1 MQRVNL
7 VVVLMTNVPRIVSE
21 NRVILM
27 ASAQR
32 VNLVVLIKSVTK
44 FVLENRIVFYCIKT
58 LFKDTS
64 PVNGALISTGGVYNV
79 KNYKRYKEKEDYLQ
93 IGVTPDVMVKRSYN
107 LFQIYIVLEL
117 SFKWL
122 LNRCIDSA
130 SFVSIERLFHSL
142 APLYLKL
149 FFRNSLLGLGRAKSV

>member
-1 MQRVNL
+1 MG
-7 VVVLMTNVPRIVSE
+7 NVCMYVK
-21 NRVILM
+21 LY
-27 ASAQR
+27 
-32 VNLVVLIKSVTK
+32 L
-44 FVLENRIVFYCIKT
+44 KT
-58 LFKDTS
+58 LAPSTVRWFPRGASTMLKITKDIK
-64 PVNGALISTGGVYNV
+64 G
-79 KNYKRYKEKEDYLQ
+79 KEDYLQ
-93 IGVTPDVMVKRSYN
+93 IGVTPDVMVRRCYN

>member
-1 MQRVNL
+1 MPKTDHCAVFGCSNDRRYPEKN
-7 VVVLMTNVPRIVSE
+7 VVKPHVGVLRFYSPLNQKDI
-21 NRVILM
+21 
-27 ASAQR
+27 
-32 VNLVVLIKSVTK
+32 
-44 FVLENRIVFYCIKT
+44 YCII
-58 LFKDTS
+58 LYYTS

-79 KNYKRYKEKEDYLQ
+79 KNYKRFKEKEDYLQ

>member
-1 MQRVNL
+1 MTWDPPTDQIRFYPVIEDI
-7 VVVLMTNVPRIVSE
+7 VWTKRGVLR
-21 NRVILM
+21 RL
-27 ASAQR
+27 AQLFDPMGLLY
-32 VNLVVLIKSVTK
+32 VCMYVKLYL
-44 FVLENRIVFYCIKT
+44 KT
-58 LFKDTS
+58 LAPSTVRWFPRGASTMLKITKDIK
-64 PVNGALISTGGVYNV
+64 G
-79 KNYKRYKEKEDYLQ
+79 KEDYLQ
-93 IGVTPDVMVKRSYN
+93 IGVTPDVMVRRCYN

>member
-1 MQRVNL
+1 MYY
-7 VVVLMTNVPRIVSE
+7 
-21 NRVILM
+21 
-27 ASAQR
+27 
-32 VNLVVLIKSVTK
+32 
-44 FVLENRIVFYCIKT
+44 YCIKT

-130 SFVSIERLFHSL
+130 SFVSDRETI
-142 APLYLKL
+142 P
-149 FFRNSLLGLGRAKSV
+149 

>member
-1 MQRVNL
+1 MSPLPILRNFIISLDILTEKITNQRGFRH
-7 VVVLMTNVPRIVSE
+7 PGFWRICMYVCMY
-21 NRVILM
+21 VKLY
-27 ASAQR
+27 
-32 VNLVVLIKSVTK
+32 L
-44 FVLENRIVFYCIKT
+44 KT
-58 LFKDTS
+58 LAPSTVRWFPRGASTMLKITKDIK
-64 PVNGALISTGGVYNV
+64 G
-79 KNYKRYKEKEDYLQ
+79 KEDYLQ
-93 IGVTPDVMVKRSYN
+93 IGVTPDVMVRRCYN

>member
-1 MQRVNL
+1 MFCDARLTRGRLFCESASLLVMRVVRVMRVMR
-7 VVVLMTNVPRIVSE
+7 VV
-21 NRVILM
+21 RVMYVCMYVKLY
-27 ASAQR
+27 
-32 VNLVVLIKSVTK
+32 L
-44 FVLENRIVFYCIKT
+44 KT
-58 LFKDTS
+58 LAPSTVRWFPRGASTMLKITKDIK
-64 PVNGALISTGGVYNV
+64 G
-79 KNYKRYKEKEDYLQ
+79 KEDYLQ
-93 IGVTPDVMVKRSYN
+93 IGVTPDVMVRRCYN

>member
-1 MQRVNL
+1 MKIQAGARVFCDQVPYPGHPRGQIQYGGPSAPPTPL
-7 VVVLMTNVPRIVSE
+7 GAPSIVL
-21 NRVILM
+21 
-27 ASAQR
+27 
-32 VNLVVLIKSVTK
+32 
-44 FVLENRIVFYCIKT
+44 YCIKT

>member
-1 MQRVNL
+1 MRRLSFKTQWTFNL
-7 VVVLMTNVPRIVSE
+7 ITK
-21 NRVILM
+21 ILTD
-27 ASAQR
+27 
-32 VNLVVLIKSVTK
+32 LDKSRQK
-44 FVLENRIVFYCIKT
+44 FHHSLKEHHK
-58 LFKDTS
+58 
-64 PVNGALISTGGVYNV
+64 ISTLQHLYVCMYV
-79 KNYKRYKEKEDYLQ
+79 KLYLRTLAPSTVRWFPRGASTMLKITKDIKGKEDYLQ
-93 IGVTPDVMVKRSYN
+93 IGVTPDVMVRRCYN

>member
-1 MQRVNL
+1 MIQ
-7 VVVLMTNVPRIVSE
+7 
-21 NRVILM
+21 
-27 ASAQR
+27 A
-32 VNLVVLIKSVTK
+32 
-44 FVLENRIVFYCIKT
+44 FVCMYVKLYFKT
-58 LFKDTS
+58 LAPSTVRWFPRGASTMLKITKDIK
-64 PVNGALISTGGVYNV
+64 G
-79 KNYKRYKEKEDYLQ
+79 KEDYLQ
-93 IGVTPDVMVKRSYN
+93 IGVTPDVMVRRCYN
-107 LFQIYIVLEL
+107 LFQIYKVLEL

>member
-1 MQRVNL
+1 MQELKYVCMYVCMYVKL
-7 VVVLMTNVPRIVSE
+7 YL
-21 NRVILM
+21 
-27 ASAQR
+27 
-32 VNLVVLIKSVTK
+32 
-44 FVLENRIVFYCIKT
+44 KT
-58 LFKDTS
+58 LAPSTVRWFPRGASTMLKITKDIK
-64 PVNGALISTGGVYNV
+64 G
-79 KNYKRYKEKEDYLQ
+79 KEDYLQ
-93 IGVTPDVMVKRSYN
+93 IGVTPDVMVRRCYN

-149 FFRNSLLGLGRAKSV
+149 FFRNSLLGLGRAKSVRLFLRS

>member
-1 MQRVNL
+1 MYVCMY
-7 VVVLMTNVPRIVSE
+7 V
-21 NRVILM
+21 
-27 ASAQR
+27 
-32 VNLVVLIKSVTK
+32 
-44 FVLENRIVFYCIKT
+44 CKT

-64 PVNGALISTGGVYNV
+64 PVNGALFSTGASTMLKITKDIKG
-79 KNYKRYKEKEDYLQ
+79 KEDYLQ
-93 IGVTPDVMVKRSYN
+93 IGVTPDVMVRRCYN

>member
-1 MQRVNL
+1 MRRCL
-7 VVVLMTNVPRIVSE
+7 ECITSLH
-21 NRVILM
+21 L
-27 ASAQR
+27 
-32 VNLVVLIKSVTK
+32 
-44 FVLENRIVFYCIKT
+44 FVLLYCIKT

-64 PVNGALISTGGVYNV
+64 PYNGALISTGGVYNV

-117 SFKWL
+117 SFKRL

-149 FFRNSLLGLGRAKSV
+149 FFFLFFFFHC